1 MQVRV
6 LAFARVRELLGDG
19 ELTFDLPDGATIGD
33 VWQAAVDR
41 NEAIAA
47 LATSTRIA
55 RNGRVVNDT
64 LESVGEGDEIAL
76 LPPAG
81 GG

>member
-6 LAFARVRELLGDG
+6 LAFARMRELLGDG
-19 ELTFDLPDGATIGD
+19 ELSFHLPDGATIGD

-41 NEAIAA
+41 NGAIGA
-47 LATSTRIA
+47 LASSTRIA
-55 RNGRVVNDT
+55 RNGRVVNDE
-64 LESVGEGDEIAL
+64 LESVNEGDEIAL
-76 LPPAG
+76 LPPVG